1 MTCHQAGN
9 IHHTEWRGAVAISS
23 IRAGCWMDVASL
35 YHPPFTSAALCTQ
48 HTPTHREG
56 LFLFLFLL
64 FIIISCK
71 IIIYFIFA
79 FFIIISCNPGW
90 L

>member
-1 MTCHQAGN
+1 
-9 IHHTEWRGAVAISS
+9 
-23 IRAGCWMDVASL
+23 MDVASL

-71 IIIYFIFA
+71 IIIILLFILFLL
-79 FFIIISCNPGW
+79 FLLLSHVTQVGFKFVM
-90 L
+90 